1 MPILTTF
8 GAASFADITF
18 RRGSD
23 GGVQERV
30 RRYFYNTVNGAWLTI
45 GNWFSDLGHFVST
58 GSIPTSGNDAIILT
72 DCTADLDDL
81 AWTVPGSIEVTGDG
95 TGGGYTLTLFSIT
108 CKTFPKTI
116 DITGAGW
123 VDLDGVNYA

>member
-72 DCTADLDDL
+72 DCTADLDDP
-81 AWTVPGSIEVTGDG
+81 AWTVPGSIEVTSDG
-95 TGGGYTLTLFSIT
+95 LGTGYTLTLQSASHAV
-108 CKTFPKTI
+108 FPKNV
-116 DITGAGW
+116 DIIGMGW
-123 VDLDGVNYA
+123 VDLDNVIYG